1 MIKLLH
7 ELPLIMGFAT
17 FATLN
22 LFLWSRA
29 ISQEV
34 LFAFAATLGVLFF
47 MGMMRHVM
55 RDPPESG
62 QSEL

>member
-22 LFLWSRA
+22 LYLWSRA

-34 LFAFAATLGVLFF
+34 LCAMAATLGVIFF
-47 MGMMRHVM
+47 TGMMWHVM
-55 RDPPESG
+55 RDPPENG
-62 QSEL
+62 ERKR